1 MMCRWPRGS
10 SSCSSPVSKVVVN
23 DLTAHVNKTD
33 PRRRNC
39 ARMANSVSVD
49 DTLPDEEREFQK
61 AVALIGG
68 KERIYLVSDP
78 CSSKKE
84 DGDDAGILQ
93 EFIREMFPG
102 SLADSNVQ
110 PHASPSSIHSDT
122 ASANHVSCKTV
133 ESNEIPLTARP
144 KDLDVTA
151 CPEGPTRN
159 DNPQRT
165 ATRRANVYSPKRAI
179 DSPVIIFI
187 FRQTFLSEKSN
198 RLCLK
203 EILKDVKA
211 RTKRSKIAR
220 PALIGLIHTRQESA
234 ETHQCAQLLESL
246 IRSVFHKHSPE
257 SVWVGCFIPKTEAKM
272 LSIKTNA
279 CNVIRSS
286 QTAGVITSIVH
297 NLDFTWI
304 HFYATLFVRAISCF
318 CLSKQALKHTSA
330 RQMSVVNMKFEPWIR
345 RPT

>member
-1 MMCRWPRGS
+1 
-10 SSCSSPVSKVVVN
+10 
-23 DLTAHVNKTD
+23 
-33 PRRRNC
+33 
-39 ARMANSVSVD
+39 MANSVD

-133 ESNEIPLTARP
+133 ESNEIPLTATP

-286 QTAGVITSIVH
+286 QTIIPGIEGTFFAGHSSVCSGLREEEPEAWST
-297 NLDFTWI
+297 
-304 HFYATLFVRAISCF
+304 TLQLPGKEVTMEILRKAS
-318 CLSKQALKHTSA
+318 L
-330 RQMSVVNMKFEPWIR
+330 
-345 RPT
+345 